1 MIVHESTQR
10 FQQDVKTKDDTNQI
24 EPYMYV
30 ALTLYWATHVCPNI
44 QLEWFKKRLTFS
56 NMKADMTL
64 KNMPFILEMMIMV
77 VEMVYRDCQPTLNFV
92 ILTG

>member
-30 ALTLYWATHVCPNI
+30 ALTLY
-44 QLEWFKKRLTFS
+44 
-56 NMKADMTL
+56 
-64 KNMPFILEMMIMV
+64 
-77 VEMVYRDCQPTLNFV
+77 
-92 ILTG
+92 